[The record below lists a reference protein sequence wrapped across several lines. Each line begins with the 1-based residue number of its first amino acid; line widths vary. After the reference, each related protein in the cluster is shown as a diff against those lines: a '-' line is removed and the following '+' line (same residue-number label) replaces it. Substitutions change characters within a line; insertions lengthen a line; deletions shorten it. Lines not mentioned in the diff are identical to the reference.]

1 MIPAP
6 PSIVDIHRDDLNR
19 NRRQPPKNSK
29 KKREFKKVRFDL
41 EKNTFH

>member
-19 NRRQPPKNSK
+19 NRRQPPKS